1 MEVET
6 VTYRSVLVARYDP
19 STVRRALDPAPLHHG
34 NILTASGHYVVIFVL
49 AYFSLQVLLP
59 PALCLQAMYQ
69 HHLFHAACCLASRWP
84 AGDCD
89 DSNSTTVDQQHFAEC
104 DGLIREFFL
113 GVEGNSSSILR
124 LLTFLLGF
132 YVSQVVKRFWEQVL
146 AVPQLDQVCLYL
158 SGLVWSKD
166 GNKEE
171 EREFK
176 RDVAR
181 LAVPPCLDHGPFLR
195 LVQSRRQVG
204 HHRGVQ
210 GAGAGHQEGG
220 GPAGRPHQAPLPA
233 PTLLRSLAGW
243 RDTWRTPLVWAAT
256 RVNVAF
262 QTGALIPKDHKD
274 LVAAIARFEAG
285 IAKVE
290 LFARWALPSQ
300 PTRIPVPV
308 LQVQAVRFAVWMTF
322 IVDIVGSQKH
332 LARRAGLNWAVVLNF
347 PFVECATYTLIFS
360 WLRVADSLRHPFS
373 RDCRDIS
380 LAAELDVQTWRAA
393 ATIAT
398 EDRTA
403 LVDGLVNVSYD
414 TDNNHS

>member
-181 LAVPPCLDHGPFLR
+181 LCLLAWTMGLSSVSSSLGDKLATIEAYREQGLVTRREVALLGGHTRHLSLPPPSSGASPAGGTPGGRPSSGLPPGSMSPSRPGPSSPRTTRTWL
-195 LVQSRRQVG
+195 LPSPGSRPASPRWSCSP
-204 HHRGVQ
+204 
-210 GAGAGHQEGG
+210 G
-220 GPAGRPHQAPLPA
+220 GPCPPSPPGSPCRSSRCRP
-233 PTLLRSLAGW
+233 SGS
-243 RDTWRTPLVWAAT
+243 
-256 RVNVAF
+256 
-262 QTGALIPKDHKD
+262 
-274 LVAAIARFEAG
+274 
-285 IAKVE
+285 
-290 LFARWALPSQ
+290 PS
-300 PTRIPVPV
+300 
-308 LQVQAVRFAVWMTF
+308 
-322 IVDIVGSQKH
+322 G
-332 LARRAGLNWAVVLNF
+332 
-347 PFVECATYTLIFS
+347 
-360 WLRVADSLRHPFS
+360 
-373 RDCRDIS
+373 
-380 LAAELDVQTWRAA
+380 
-393 ATIAT
+393 
-398 EDRTA
+398 
-403 LVDGLVNVSYD
+403 
-414 TDNNHS
+414 